1 MVDKKQ
7 LFRLG
12 DEIQATI
19 RAGEHDR
26 AIELLEKF
34 LDQEG
39 ADRRWGLSLL
49 QTVLKSIRDGGVDEE
64 TSAALEEQERSIRT
78 ELLSMDDE
86 NEAWLHRWERARQ
99 LNNQAWSVYAAAGS
113 KMELESALALA
124 EQSLE
129 FWPYF
134 LPHLD
139 TKVRCLLK
147 LDRREEAFA
156 CVHWADAIQ
165 PDWPDFEDIRPSS
178 DYQNWLEAHQNDPI
192 ELPDGM
198 ATPEDVLPQLD
209 PKQASPPDQ
218 PLDDAERLL
227 LRGVRYGKDEWHRAR
242 NAALIA
248 VILDD
253 DLPVDELLSM
263 GPQGADLTCRVY
275 RSEQGELPIGFDSL
289 QKLRHWLIYGST
301 NHPVAQQPNPPP
313 GIRVRLFIGWDLE
326 KISRKDVEK
335 LLSEIGNRVG
345 IEKLSL
351 RRCKSKGL
359 AGYEK
364 RTGHVRRP
372 IG

>member
-1 MVDKKQ
+1 MVDKKK
-7 LFRLG
+7 LYRMG
-12 DEIQATI
+12 DEIQAAI
-19 RAGEHDR
+19 RAGENDR
-26 AIELLEKF
+26 AVGMLEEF

-49 QTVLKSIRDGGVDEE
+49 QTVLKNIRDGGVDEE
-64 TSAALEEQERSIRT
+64 TGASLKEQEKSIRDA
-78 ELLSMDDE
+78 LLSMDDD

-99 LNNQAWSVYAAAGS
+99 LNNQAWSEYQAAGS
-113 KMELESALALA
+113 EEDLEAALALA
-124 EQSLE
+124 EQSLQ

-147 LDRREEAFA
+147 LGRQEEAFA
-156 CVHWADAIQ
+156 CVRWADAIQ
-165 PDWPDFEDIRPSS
+165 PDWPDFEDIRSNS
-178 DYQNWLEAHQNDPI
+178 EYQDGPV
-192 ELPDGM
+192 ELPEGM
-198 ATPEDVLPQLD
+198 ATSEEVLPRLD
-209 PKQASPPDQ
+209 PKHASPPDQ
-218 PLDDAERLL
+218 PLNEAERLL

-248 VILDD
+248 AILDD

-275 RSEQGELPIGFDSL
+275 RSDRGELPIGFDSL

-326 KISRKDVEK
+326 GMTRRDVENI
-335 LLSEIGNRVG
+335 LSKIGETVG

-351 RRCKSKGL
+351 KRCQPAKI
-359 AGYEK
+359 AGFEK
-364 RTGHVRRP
+364 RTGYVRKP
-372 IG
+372 VA

>member
-1 MVDKKQ
+1 MVDKKT

-12 DEIQATI
+12 EEIQATI
-19 RAGEHDR
+19 RAGELDR
-26 AIELLEKF
+26 AVELLEEF

-39 ADRRWGLSLL
+39 ADRRWGLSLI
-49 QTVLKSIRDGGVDEE
+49 QTTLKRMRENGVDGSAADAALAEQEQSIRDE
-64 TSAALEEQERSIRT
+64 I
-78 ELLSMDDE
+78 LSMNGD
-86 NEAWLHRWERARQ
+86 NEAWMHRWERARQ
-99 LNNQAWSVYAAAGS
+99 LNNQAWQEYEAAKS
-113 KMELESALALA
+113 NEELRSALALA

-147 LDRREEAFA
+147 LGRQEEAFA
-156 CVHWADAIQ
+156 CVRWADAIQ
-165 PDWPDFEDIRPSS
+165 PDWPDFDDIRSNPEYR
-178 DYQNWLEAHQNDPI
+178 DGPV

-198 ATPEDVLPQLD
+198 ATRDQVLPRLD
-209 PKQASPPDQ
+209 PDRASPPDG
-218 PLDDAERLL
+218 PLNDAERLL

-253 DLPVDELLSM
+253 DLPVSELISM

-275 RSEQGELPIGFDSL
+275 RSGQGELPIGFDSL

-301 NHPVAQQPNPPP
+301 NHPVAQLPNPPP

-326 KISRKDVEK
+326 GLTRKDVEN
-335 LLSEIGNRVG
+335 LLSEIGKQVG

-351 RRCKSKGL
+351 HRCRPQKI
-359 AGYEK
+359 AGFEK
-364 RTGHVRRP
+364 RTGFVHKP

>member
-1 MVDKKQ
+1 MVDKKK
-7 LFRLG
+7 LYRMG
-12 DEIQATI
+12 DEIQAAI

-26 AIELLEKF
+26 AVEMLEEF
-34 LDQEG
+34 LEQEG

-49 QTVLKSIRDGGVDEE
+49 QTVLKNIRDGGVDEE
-64 TSAALEEQERSIRT
+64 TAAALEEQEKSIRT

-99 LNNQAWSVYAAAGS
+99 LNNQAWSIYESAGS
-113 KMELESALALA
+113 QMELESALALA

-147 LDRREEAFA
+147 LGREEEAFA
-156 CVHWADAIQ
+156 CVRWADALQ
-165 PDWPDFEDIRPSS
+165 PDWPDFEDIRSS
-178 DYQNWLEAHQNDPI
+178 PEYQDGPV
-192 ELPDGM
+192 ELPEGM
-198 ATPEDVLPQLD
+198 ATADEVFPDFD
-209 PKQASPPDQ
+209 PDQASGPDQ
-218 PLDDAERLL
+218 PLNEVERLL

-248 VILDD
+248 VILDG
-253 DLPVDELLSM
+253 DLPVSELLSM

-289 QKLRHWLIYGST
+289 SKLRHWLIYGST
-301 NHPVAQQPNPPP
+301 NHPVAQQPNPPL

-326 KISRKDVEK
+326 EMTRQDVENILSKIGRK
-335 LLSEIGNRVG
+335 LG
-345 IEKLSL
+345 IKKLSL
-351 RRCKSKGL
+351 RRCKPKKI
-359 AGYEK
+359 AGFEK
-364 RTGHVRRP
+364 RTGHVRKP
-372 IG
+372 IA

>member
-1 MVDKKQ
+1 MVDKKM
-7 LFRLG
+7 LYRMG
-12 DEIQATI
+12 DEIQAAI

-26 AIELLEKF
+26 AVEMLEEF

-49 QTVLKSIRDGGVDEE
+49 QTVLKNIRDGGVDEE
-64 TSAALEEQERSIRT
+64 TSAYLEEQEKSIRT

-86 NEAWLHRWERARQ
+86 NEAWLHCWERARQ
-99 LNNQAWSVYAAAGS
+99 LNNQAWSVYEAAES

-147 LDRREEAFA
+147 LERKEEAFA
-156 CVHWADAIQ
+156 CVRWADAIQ
-165 PDWPDFEDIRPSS
+165 PDWPDFEDIRSNPEYL
-178 DYQNWLEAHQNDPI
+178 DGPV
-192 ELPDGM
+192 ELPEGM
-198 ATPEDVLPQLD
+198 ATTEEVLPRLEKKD
-209 PKQASPPDQ
+209 ASPADQ
-218 PLDDAERLL
+218 PLSDAERLL
-227 LRGVRYGKDEWHRAR
+227 LRGVRFGKDEWHRAR
-242 NAALIA
+242 NAALVA

-253 DLPVDELLSM
+253 DMPVEELLSM

-289 QKLRHWLIYGST
+289 SKLRHWLIYGST

-326 KISRKDVEK
+326 GMTRQDVENILGK
-335 LLSEIGNRVG
+335 IGKKVG
-345 IEKLSL
+345 IKKLSL
-351 RRCKSKGL
+351 RRCKPKGI

-364 RTGHVRRP
+364 RTGYVRKP
-372 IG
+372 IA

>member
-1 MVDKKQ
+1 MVDKKK
-7 LFRLG
+7 LYRMG
-12 DEIQATI
+12 DEIQAAI
-19 RAGEHDR
+19 RAEEHD
-26 AIELLEKF
+26 AAVEMLEEF

-49 QTVLKSIRDGGVDEE
+49 QTVLKNIREDGVDEE
-64 TSAALEEQERSIRT
+64 TAAALEEQEKSIRE
-78 ELLSMDDE
+78 ELLSMDEDK
-86 NEAWLHRWERARQ
+86 EAWLHRWERARQ
-99 LNNQAWSVYAAAGS
+99 LNNQAWSEYQAAES
-113 KMELESALALA
+113 NEDLESALSLA

-147 LDRREEAFA
+147 LGRKEEAFA
-156 CVHWADAIQ
+156 CVRWADAIQ
-165 PDWPDFEDIRPSS
+165 PDWPDFDDIRSNPEYH
-178 DYQNWLEAHQNDPI
+178 DGPV
-192 ELPDGM
+192 ELPEGM
-198 ATPEDVLPQLD
+198 ATLEEVFPDFD
-209 PKQASPPDQ
+209 PDQATPPDQ
-218 PLDDAERLL
+218 PLSEVERLR

-248 VILDD
+248 VILDG

-326 KISRKDVEK
+326 GMIRRDVENI
-335 LLSEIGNRVG
+335 LSKIGNKAG
-345 IEKLSL
+345 IKKLSL
-351 RRCKSKGL
+351 RRCKPEKIS
-359 AGYEK
+359 GYEK
-364 RTGHVRRP
+364 RTGYVRKP
-372 IG
+372 IA

>member
-1 MVDKKQ
+1 MIDKKK
-7 LFRLG
+7 LYRMG
-12 DEIQATI
+12 DEIQTAI

-26 AIELLEKF
+26 AVEMLEEF

-49 QTVLKSIRDGGVDEE
+49 QTVLKNIREGGVDAE
-64 TSAALEEQERSIRT
+64 AAAELEEQERSIRE

-99 LNNQAWSVYAAAGS
+99 LNNQAWSEYQAAES
-113 KMELESALALA
+113 KEDLESALSLA
-124 EQSLE
+124 ERSLE

-147 LDRREEAFA
+147 LGRQEEAFA
-156 CVHWADAIQ
+156 CVRWADAIQ
-165 PDWPDFEDIRPSS
+165 PDWPDFEDIRSNSGYKDGPV
-178 DYQNWLEAHQNDPI
+178 
-192 ELPDGM
+192 ELPEGM
-198 ATPEDVLPQLD
+198 ASLEEILPRLD
-209 PKQASPPDQ
+209 PEKASPPDQ
-218 PLDDAERLL
+218 PLNETERLL

-242 NAALIA
+242 NAALVA

-326 KISRKDVEK
+326 QMTRRDVEDI
-335 LLSEIGNRVG
+335 LSEIGRSLG
-345 IEKLSL
+345 IRELCL
-351 RRCKSKGL
+351 RRCRPEKI
-359 AGYEK
+359 AGFDK
-364 RTGHVRRP
+364 RTGYVRKP
-372 IG
+372 VA

>member
-1 MVDKKQ
+1 MVDKKK
-7 LFRLG
+7 LYRMG
-12 DEIQATI
+12 DEIQAAI
-19 RAGEHDR
+19 RAGENDR
-26 AIELLEKF
+26 AVELLEEF

-39 ADRRWGLSLL
+39 ADRRWALSLL
-49 QTVLKSIRDGGVDEE
+49 QTVLKNIRDGGVDRE
-64 TSAALEEQERSIRT
+64 TAAYLEEQEKSIRT

-99 LNNQAWSVYAAAGS
+99 LNNQAWSVYEAAGS
-113 KMELESALALA
+113 KMEIESALSLA

-147 LDRREEAFA
+147 LGRKEEAFA
-156 CVHWADAIQ
+156 CVRWADAIQ
-165 PDWPDFEDIRPSS
+165 PEWPDFEDIRSS
-178 DYQNWLEAHQNDPI
+178 PEYQDGPV
-192 ELPDGM
+192 ELPEGL
-198 ATPEDVLPQLD
+198 ASLQEVLPRLD
-209 PKQASPPDQ
+209 PERASPHDQ
-218 PLDDAERLL
+218 PLNEAERLL

-253 DLPVDELLSM
+253 DLPIDELLSM

-275 RSEQGELPIGFDSL
+275 RSGQGELPIAFDSL

-326 KISRKDVEK
+326 GMTLRDVEK
-335 LLSEIGNRVG
+335 ILSEIGEKVG

-351 RRCKSKGL
+351 RRCKPKKI
-359 AGYEK
+359 AGFEK
-364 RTGHVRRP
+364 RTGYVRKP